1 MMNRL
6 LFHLSSFILHPSSP
20 MAINSYTL
28 TTLWHDRQRFLPGV
42 LAVTFSAALINLQC
56 GLLLGLFSTTS
67 IPIDHTAAEIWMS
80 APGVLSVDLGR
91 PVSQANLS
99 RMASWAEVEAPEIL
113 LLDYSYWLK
122 PDGSKELC
130 IVIGS
135 RLLGHPLGAVE
146 ELTEEMRGRLT
157 EPGAIIVDEA
167 ELGRLGIKGIGDRP
181 KIGDTCVR
189 IVGLVRGLKSLTG
202 PYVFCSIETA
212 RMLLPGSLDQA
223 TYLLAR
229 CRQPGTASAVVE
241 RLRTHSENLSA
252 FTKEEFSRR
261 TRVHWLT
268 QTNAGISTA
277 FTAALGLLVGA
288 VITSQS
294 LYAAVAASMREYA
307 VLRALGIPRRRI
319 NALVLALSFWVGMV
333 GIVLAFPTTSGLAH
347 VAEILGTHMLLP
359 YWLLGSV
366 TIVTMAMAI
375 FSGLAALRSLRLT
388 EPANLLR

>member
-1 MMNRL
+1 MM
-6 LFHLSSFILHPSSP
+6 P
-20 MAINSYTL
+20 MAIHSYTL

-67 IPIDHTAAEIWMS
+67 IPIDHSEAEIWMS

-91 PVSQANLS
+91 PISQAKLS
-99 RMASWAEVEAPEIL
+99 QMASYAAVEAPETLI
-113 LLDYSYWLK
+113 LDYSYWSK

-135 RLLGHPLGAVE
+135 RLLGHPLGAVH
-146 ELTEEMRGRLT
+146 ELTQEMRHRLT
-157 EPGAIIVDEA
+157 EPGAIVVDDA
-167 ELGRLGIKGIGDRP
+167 ELSRLGIKGVGDRT
-181 KIGDTCVR
+181 KIGDQRVR
-189 IVGLVRGLKSLTG
+189 VVGLVRGLKSLTG

-212 RMLLPGSLDQA
+212 RMLLPGTFDQA
-223 TYLLAR
+223 TYLLGR
-229 CRQPGTASAVVE
+229 CPKAQTSSNVVE
-241 RLRTHSENLSA
+241 RLRTRSDMSA

-288 VITSQS
+288 VVTSQS

-307 VLRALGIPRRRI
+307 VLRALGIPRGRI
-319 NALVLALSFWVGMV
+319 IAMVLALSFWVGMT
-333 GIVLAFPTTSGLAH
+333 GIVLALPTTFGLAH
-347 VAEILGTHMLLP
+347 VAEVMGTRMLLP
-359 YWLLGSV
+359 HWLLGSV
-366 TIVTMAMAI
+366 TLITMAMAI

-388 EPANLLR
+388 EPASLLR

>member
-1 MMNRL
+1 
-6 LFHLSSFILHPSSP
+6 
-20 MAINSYTL
+20 MAIHSYTL

-67 IPIDHTAAEIWMS
+67 IPIDHTAADIWMT

-91 PVSQANLS
+91 TISQANLS
-99 RMASWAEVEAPEIL
+99 RMASHADIVAPEIL
-113 LLDYSYWLK
+113 LLDYSYWSK

-135 RLLGHPLGAVE
+135 RLLGHPLGAVQ
-146 ELTEEMRGRLT
+146 ELTAEMRGRLT
-157 EPGAIIVDEA
+157 EPGAIVVDEA
-167 ELGRLGIKGIGDRP
+167 ELGRLGVNGVGDRP
-181 KIGDTCVR
+181 KIGDQRVH

-212 RMLLPGSLDQA
+212 RLLLPGTFDQA

-229 CRQPGTASAVVE
+229 CRQPETAPQVAQ
-241 RLRTHSENLSA
+241 RLRACSDMSA
-252 FTKEEFSRR
+252 FTKDEFSRR

-288 VITSQS
+288 VVTSQS

-319 NALVLALSFWVGMV
+319 MTMVLVLAFWVGLA
-333 GIVLAFPTTSGLAH
+333 GIALALPTTFGLAH
-347 VAEILGTHMLLP
+347 VAEGVGTRMLLP
-359 YWLLGSV
+359 HWLLGSV
-366 TIVTMAMAI
+366 TAVTLAMAI

>member
-1 MMNRL
+1 
-6 LFHLSSFILHPSSP
+6 
-20 MAINSYTL
+20 MAIHSYTL

-67 IPIDHTAAEIWMS
+67 IPIDHSAAEIWMS

-91 PVSQANLS
+91 PISQANIS
-99 RMASWAEVEAPEIL
+99 RMASYAAVEAPEIL

-135 RLLGHPLGAVE
+135 RLFGEPLGAVS
-146 ELTEEMRGRLT
+146 ELTSEMRGRLT
-157 EPGAIIVDEA
+157 EPGAIVIDEA
-167 ELGRLGIKGIGDRP
+167 ELARLGVNGVGDRT
-181 KIGDTCVR
+181 KIGDQRVR
-189 IVGLVRGLKSLTG
+189 IVGLVNGLKSLTG

-229 CRQPGTASAVVE
+229 SREPGTASTVVE
-241 RLRTHSENLSA
+241 SLRTHSDLSA

-277 FTAALGLLVGA
+277 FTAALALLVGA
-288 VITSQS
+288 VVTSQS

-307 VLRALGIPRRRI
+307 VLRALGIPRGRI
-319 NALVLALSFWVGMV
+319 VAMVLALSFWVGMT
-333 GIVLAFPTTSGLAH
+333 GIVLALPATLGLAH
-347 VAEILGTHMLLP
+347 FAEFLGTRMLLP

-366 TIVTMAMAI
+366 TVVTMGMAI
-375 FSGLAALRSLRLT
+375 VAGLTALRSLRLT
-388 EPANLLR
+388 EPASLLR

>member
-1 MMNRL
+1 
-6 LFHLSSFILHPSSP
+6 
-20 MAINSYTL
+20 MAIHSYTL

-67 IPIDHTAAEIWMS
+67 IPIDHSDADIWMS

-91 PVSQANLS
+91 PISRANLS
-99 RMASWAEVEAPEIL
+99 RMASYAAVEAPEIM

-135 RLLGHPLGAVE
+135 RLLGQPLGAVR
-146 ELTEEMRGRLT
+146 ELTSEMRGRLT
-157 EPGAIIVDEA
+157 EPGAIVIDEA
-167 ELGRLGIKGIGDRP
+167 ELGRLGVNGVGDRT
-181 KIGDTCVR
+181 KIGDQRVR
-189 IVGLVRGLKSLTG
+189 VVGLVHGLKSLTG

-212 RMLLPGSLDQA
+212 RMLLPGSFNQA
-223 TYLLAR
+223 TYLLGR
-229 CRQPGTASAVVE
+229 CREPRTASTVVE
-241 RLRTHSENLSA
+241 GLRTHSDMSA

-268 QTNAGISTA
+268 QTNAGVSTA

-288 VITSQS
+288 VVTSQS

-307 VLRALGIPRRRI
+307 VLRALGIPRGRI
-319 NALVLALSFWVGMV
+319 IAMVLALSFWVGMT
-333 GIVLAFPTTSGLAH
+333 GIVLSLPATFGLAH
-347 VAEILGTHMLLP
+347 VAEVLGTRMLLP
-359 YWLLGSV
+359 HWLLGSV
-366 TIVTMAMAI
+366 TLVTMAMAM
-375 FSGLAALRSLRLT
+375 FAGLAALRSLRLT
-388 EPANLLR
+388 EPASLLR

>member
-1 MMNRL
+1 
-6 LFHLSSFILHPSSP
+6 
-20 MAINSYTL
+20 MAIHSYIL

-67 IPIDHTAAEIWMS
+67 IPIDHSEADIWMS

-91 PVSQANLS
+91 PISQANLS
-99 RMASWAEVEAPEIL
+99 RMASYADLEALEIL

-130 IVIGS
+130 IIIGS
-135 RLLGHPLGAVE
+135 RLLDQPLGSVR
-146 ELTEEMRGRLT
+146 ELTREMRARLT
-157 EPGAIIVDEA
+157 EPGAIVVDDA
-167 ELGRLGIKGIGDRP
+167 ELGRLGINGVGDRT
-181 KIGDTCVR
+181 KIGDQRVR
-189 IVGLVRGLKSLTG
+189 VVGLVHGLKSLTG

-212 RMLLPGSLDQA
+212 RMLLPGSFDQA

-229 CRQPGTASAVVE
+229 CRKASTPSAVVE
-241 RLRTHSENLSA
+241 RLRKHSDLSA

-288 VITSQS
+288 VVTSQS

-319 NALVLALSFWVGMV
+319 IAMVLALSFWVGIA
-333 GIVLAFPTTSGLAH
+333 GIVLALPTTFGLAH
-347 VAEILGTHMLLP
+347 VAEVAGTRMLLP
-359 YWLLGSV
+359 HWLLAAV
-366 TIVTMAMAI
+366 MLVTMAMAI
-375 FSGLAALRSLRLT
+375 FAGLAALRSLRLT
-388 EPANLLR
+388 EPATLLR

>member
-1 MMNRL
+1 
-6 LFHLSSFILHPSSP
+6 
-20 MAINSYTL
+20 MAIHSYTL

-67 IPIDHTAAEIWMS
+67 IPIDHSEADIWMS

-91 PVSQANLS
+91 PISQANLS
-99 RMASWAEVEAPEIL
+99 RMASYADLEAPEIL

-130 IVIGS
+130 IIIGS
-135 RLLGHPLGAVE
+135 RLLDQPLGAVR
-146 ELTEEMRGRLT
+146 ELTPELRARLT
-157 EPGAIIVDEA
+157 EPGAIVVDDA
-167 ELGRLGIKGIGDRP
+167 ELCRLGIRGVDDRP
-181 KIGDTCVR
+181 KIGDQRVR
-189 IVGLVRGLKSLTG
+189 VVGLVRGLKSLTG

-212 RMLLPGSLDQA
+212 RMLLPGSVDQA

-229 CRQPGTASAVVE
+229 CGKSATPSAVVE
-241 RLRTHSENLSA
+241 RLRTHSDLSA

-268 QTNAGISTA
+268 QTNAGVSTA

-319 NALVLALSFWVGMV
+319 IAMVLALSFWVGIA
-333 GIVLAFPTTSGLAH
+333 GIVLALPTTFGLAH
-347 VAEILGTHMLLP
+347 VAEVVGTRMLLP
-359 YWLLGSV
+359 HWLLASV
-366 TIVTMAMAI
+366 MLVTMAMAI
-375 FSGLAALRSLRLT
+375 FAGLAALRSLRLT
-388 EPANLLR
+388 EPATLLR

>member
-1 MMNRL
+1 
-6 LFHLSSFILHPSSP
+6 
-20 MAINSYTL
+20 MAIHSYTL

-67 IPIDHTAAEIWMS
+67 IPIDHSDADIWMS

-91 PVSQANLS
+91 PISQANLS
-99 RMASWAEVEAPEIL
+99 RMASYADVEAPEIL

-130 IVIGS
+130 IIIGS
-135 RLLGHPLGAVE
+135 RLLDQPLGSVK
-146 ELTEEMRGRLT
+146 ELTEDLRARLT
-157 EPGAIIVDEA
+157 EPGAIVVDEA
-167 ELGRLGIKGIGDRP
+167 ELGRLGIRGIGDRP
-181 KIGDTCVR
+181 KIGDQRVR
-189 IVGLVRGLKSLTG
+189 VVGLVHGLKSLTG

-212 RMLLPGSLDQA
+212 RMLLPGTFDQA

-229 CRQPGTASAVVE
+229 CGKSATPSAVVE
-241 RLRTHSENLSA
+241 RLRTHSDMSA

-288 VITSQS
+288 VVTSQS

-319 NALVLALSFWVGMV
+319 IAMVLALAFWVGMT
-333 GIVLAFPTTSGLAH
+333 GIVLALPTTFGLASF
-347 VAEILGTHMLLP
+347 AEFVGTRMLLP
-359 YWLLGSV
+359 HWLLISV
-366 TIVTMAMAI
+366 TLVTMAMAI
-375 FSGLAALRSLRLT
+375 FAGLTALRSLRLT
-388 EPANLLR
+388 EPATLLR